1 MGTRWFGEP
10 AGAAQ
15 PGATLPRLVEAV
27 SRLLDGSPSPPVA
40 PGSGLVDAAA
50 SAVVLPSAS
59 LPGCSLV
66 VQVAE
71 WSSSVGCWWTLG
83 DDPRPGPLAAE
94 LFAEFPLRPDGV
106 DRAVAWLGRELRR
119 PVLEQ
124 EQGYGM
130 LRRRRW
136 SLVLDDGRELAVRGR
151 WLLGWTEPGE
161 GRTAAGAGRD
171 PVPGSRL
178 LVAGVGAAA
187 AGWALGAATPALF
200 WASWVW
206 GAVRVLDVAAF
217 ALLLA
222 WFRMAGS
229 GRPAGVRLP
238 MLAGLGLATLG
249 QAAELLTGPAG
260 APSPEDPAGRAFAL
274 ALRGLLPSLLATAA
288 LACWLAAVLGLPRW
302 RRVPA
307 WLSVAAGAGWTLDI
321 AVGLG
326 WLLASG
332 RDRPSEA
339 LAWYD
344 APAVGLREAALAV
357 AVLLLPA
364 VAERR
369 PPAARAGLAGAVL
382 LVAASSFAVQAGVSA
397 LVERLPQ
404 PLGFAV
410 AGVVPLAAWFAGAA
424 LLAVAAAH
432 PTPQVP
438 GEDDASP
445 GAGET
450 TVARPSRGE

>member
-1 MGTRWFGEP
+1 M
-10 AGAAQ
+10 
-15 PGATLPRLVEAV
+15 
-27 SRLLDGSPSPPVA
+27 
-40 PGSGLVDAAA
+40 
-50 SAVVLPSAS
+50 
-59 LPGCSLV
+59 
-66 VQVAE
+66 
-71 WSSSVGCWWTLG
+71 
-83 DDPRPGPLAAE
+83 
-94 LFAEFPLRPDGV
+94 
-106 DRAVAWLGRELRR
+106 
-119 PVLEQ
+119 
-124 EQGYGM
+124 
-130 LRRRRW
+130 
-136 SLVLDDGRELAVRGR
+136 
-151 WLLGWTEPGE
+151 
-161 GRTAAGAGRD
+161 
-171 PVPGSRL
+171 
-178 LVAGVGAAA
+178 
-187 AGWALGAATPALF
+187 
-200 WASWVW
+200 
-206 GAVRVLDVAAF
+206 
-217 ALLLA
+217 
-222 WFRMAGS
+222 
-229 GRPAGVRLP
+229 
-238 MLAGLGLATLG
+238 
-249 QAAELLTGPAG
+249 
-260 APSPEDPAGRAFAL
+260 
-274 ALRGLLPSLLATAA
+274 LLPTLLATAS

-307 WLSVAAGAGWTLDI
+307 WLPVAAGAGWTLDI

-332 RDRPSEA
+332 QDRPSEA

-364 VAERR
+364 VAERC

>member
-106 DRAVAWLGRELRR
+106 DRAVAWLERELRR
-119 PVLEQ
+119 PVLQ
-124 EQGYGM
+124 REQGHGM

-151 WLLGWTEPGE
+151 WRLGWTEPGE

-178 LVAGVGAAA
+178 LLAGVGAAA

-206 GAVRVLDVAAF
+206 GAVRALDVAAF

-307 WLSVAAGAGWTLDI
+307 WLPVAAGAGWTLDI

-432 PTPQVP
+432 PAPQVP
-438 GEDDASP
+438 GGDDA
-445 GAGET
+445 ALAHRYRRTE
-450 TVARPSRGE
+450 VL

>member
-1 MGTRWFGEP
+1 MGTRWFGEL
-10 AGAAQ
+10 AGGGQ

-27 SRLLDGSPSPPVA
+27 SRLLDGLPSPPVA

-50 SAVVLPSAS
+50 SAVVLPSVS

-94 LFAEFPLRPDGV
+94 LFAELPLRPDGI
-106 DRAVAWLGRELRR
+106 DRAVAWLERELRR

-124 EQGYGM
+124 EQGYRM

-136 SLVLDDGRELAVRGR
+136 SLLLDDGRELAVRGR
-151 WLLGWTEPGE
+151 WLLGWTPPRE

-171 PVPGSRL
+171 PVPGSGL

-187 AGWALGAATPALF
+187 AGWVLAAATPELF
-200 WASWVW
+200 WASWVG
-206 GAVRVLDVAAF
+206 GAVRVLDMAAF

-222 WFRMAGS
+222 WFRVAGS
-229 GRPAGVRLP
+229 GRPAGVRVP

-249 QAAELLTGPAG
+249 QAVELLTGPTG
-260 APSPEDPAGRAFAL
+260 APSPEDRAGRAFAL
-274 ALRGLLPSLLATAA
+274 ALPGLLPSLLATAA
-288 LACWLAAVLGLPRW
+288 LACWLAAVLGLPR
-302 RRVPA
+302 RCRVPA
-307 WLSVAAGAGWTLDI
+307 WLPVAAGAGWTLDI
-321 AVGLG
+321 VVGLG

-344 APAVGLREAALAV
+344 APSVGLREAALAV
-357 AVLLLPA
+357 AVLLLLA
-364 VAERR
+364 VTERR
-369 PPAARAGLAGAVL
+369 PPTARAGLAGAVL

-404 PLGFAV
+404 PLGFAI
-410 AGVVPLAAWFAGAA
+410 AGAVPLAAWFAGAA
-424 LLAVAAAH
+424 LVAVAAAH
-432 PTPQVP
+432 PAAPQAP
-438 GEDDASP
+438 GGDDASP
-445 GAGET
+445 RASEAT
-450 TVARPSRGE
+450 AR